1 MKILFINSANFWLN
15 GWLNTPTS
23 LQMAMDTLKSFGI
36 TVSSHEIRHSIA
48 LEDLLDHIPKD
59 TLIWPNAYYTMGS
72 SGKIEWLQ
80 DLIEKRNLPY
90 VGTSVKGLKKMLN
103 KTLTH
108 QILSQADV
116 PVPDHLTIS
125 RSQFAQF
132 DNIISDSNPRW
143 PMVIKP
149 SSESC
154 SMGIL
159 KANTPEQAKQHIAQ
173 LFDEF
178 PQSEALLE
186 TFLPNEDITCG
197 YLALKGDTIL
207 LPTYYKSLELSGKLH
222 IAERDLGAGP
232 WGGSSIAMPT
242 VDDTIALDQ
251 LRKQMP
257 VLTRTIGVSGIT
269 RVDARMDAMGTLKFF
284 DVNGM
289 PALSY
294 PKSIL
299 VRQVR
304 ECYPNLSAT
313 KAYEYLLKTIVAIA
327 AERFNITVSNTFS
340 EDNLFSMHSDHVIRI
355 PTLQYA

>member
-1 MKILFINSANFWLN
+1 MNILFINSENFWLN
-15 GWLNTPTS
+15 GWLNTPRS
-23 LQMAMDTLKSFGI
+23 LQIAMDTLKSFGI
-36 TVSSHEIRHSIA
+36 TVSSQEIPHSVA
-48 LEDLLDHIPKD
+48 LENLLKHLPKD
-59 TLIWPNAYYTMGS
+59 TLIWPNAYYTMGF

-108 QILSQADV
+108 QTLSQADV
-116 PVPDHLTIS
+116 PVPDHLTLS

-132 DNIISDSNPRW
+132 DNIISDSNLRW
-143 PMVIKP
+143 PIVIKP

-173 LFDEF
+173 LLDEF
-178 PQSEALLE
+178 PQSEAVLE

-197 YLALKGDTIL
+197 YLALKGDTLL

-222 IAERDLGAGP
+222 IAERDLGTGP

-242 VDDTIALDQ
+242 VDDTVALDQ

-257 VLTRTIGVSGIT
+257 VLTHALEVSGIT
-269 RVDARMDAMGTLKFF
+269 RVDARMDTMGILKFF

-294 PKSIL
+294 PNSIL

-304 ECYPNLSAT
+304 ACYPKLSSIE
-313 KAYEYLLKTIVAIA
+313 AYEYLLKTIVAIA
-327 AERFNITVSNTFS
+327 AERFNLTVPTILA
-340 EDNLFSMHSDHVIRI
+340 DNLFSMHSDYVVRI